1 MSDWLHRK
9 LRDRLPE
16 AVRSRVPE
24 RRVRPDESSAVPE
37 SPGESAPVVPRTW
50 REEGEWAEPEQ
61 SRVMPEAQHEEGWV
75 QWEMGDPVML
85 DAITAPGTGRVYAV
99 YTGKPQATG
108 FKELE
113 PGVVSAA
120 PGTRGV
126 VGSVGVDFVVVQ
138 VPVEELEIDFEG
150 LPKSEARRYERAIGN
165 GATALAFAFS
175 KKDVVP
181 WLDEPEDPDVE
192 WDPVEQQKRQWGG
205 KWGTLIEP
213 AKMWELVQKSK
224 RVLEALKYD
233 DVWEANSY
241 RWHPS
246 IRGVAFQR
254 VKRGPEGEA
263 FPEAQLVVERE
274 PYIMVFYNPKYLAN
288 ATAEGLAE
296 MIQHEL
302 IHAEQV
308 ARSEGYR
315 EQTMPY
321 LAQPEEIEAYAND
334 IVRELPNDADIRS
347 TSSLMQS
354 PTYQG
359 YARQYGN
366 DSVVMNRLHK
376 LIADYTVNHY
386 QAQWGGK
393 WGRTAGWSGLELK
406 QTFARIF
413 EKLPGAR
420 PEHQQRLVDYLA
432 ALEQMLRDEGG
443 SDHAAQYMAEGRAK
457 HPEAARIIDSLV
469 PGPVD
474 PSYRA
479 GPGRA
484 IDIDDMVEPDYD
496 DVDDEG
502 IVACP
507 ECSMETLEEL
517 GECEYCG
524 AALDFS
530 QFEAQRTGKW
540 GEKAVVTVD
549 EVVTCS

>member
-205 KWGTLIEP
+205 KWG
-213 AKMWELVQKSK
+213 
-224 RVLEALKYD
+224 
-233 DVWEANSY
+233 
-241 RWHPS
+241 
-246 IRGVAFQR
+246 
-254 VKRGPEGEA
+254 
-263 FPEAQLVVERE
+263 
-274 PYIMVFYNPKYLAN
+274 
-288 ATAEGLAE
+288 
-296 MIQHEL
+296 
-302 IHAEQV
+302 
-308 ARSEGYR
+308 
-315 EQTMPY
+315 
-321 LAQPEEIEAYAND
+321 
-334 IVRELPNDADIRS
+334 
-347 TSSLMQS
+347 
-354 PTYQG
+354 
-359 YARQYGN
+359 
-366 DSVVMNRLHK
+366 
-376 LIADYTVNHY
+376 
-386 QAQWGGK
+386 
-393 WGRTAGWSGLELK
+393 RTAGWSGLELK
-406 QTFARIF
+406 QTFARVF

-432 ALEQMLRDEGG
+432 ALEQMLRDEGA
-443 SDHAAQYMAEGRAK
+443 SDHAARYMAEGRAK